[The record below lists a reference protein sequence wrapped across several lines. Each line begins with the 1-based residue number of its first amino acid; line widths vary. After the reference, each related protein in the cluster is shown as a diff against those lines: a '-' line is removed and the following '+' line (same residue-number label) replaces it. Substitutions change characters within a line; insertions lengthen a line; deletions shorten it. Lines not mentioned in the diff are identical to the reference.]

1 MAGKQAITSPQKP
14 GANLIAHK
22 KVNFIYFEAQKS
34 SMSKIILGADHA
46 GFKIKEEVKKYLDKL
61 GMKYEDLSVTY
72 SDGDDFPVHAQKVA
86 LRVVRDKALGI
97 LICGTGV
104 GMSIAAN
111 KVKGI
116 RAAAVED
123 EKSARLCRN
132 DNDANILC
140 LGARIIDE
148 KVAEKCVKAFLS
160 AEFLGGRH
168 QRRVDLI
175 KAME

>member
-1 MAGKQAITSPQKP
+1 
-14 GANLIAHK
+14 
-22 KVNFIYFEAQKS
+22 
-34 SMSKIILGADHA
+34 MSKVILGSDHA
-46 GFKIKEEVKKYLDKL
+46 GFQMKEAIKKYLDKL
-61 GMKYEDLSVTY
+61 GMKYEDLSTAYV
-72 SDGDDFPVHAQKVA
+72 DGDDFPETAQKVS
-86 LRVVRDKALGI
+86 LRVVRDKAQGI

-104 GMSIAAN
+104 GMAIAAN

-123 EKSARLCRN
+123 EKSARLSRN

-148 KVAEKCVKAFLS
+148 KVAEKCVKSFLS
-160 AEFLGGRH
+160 SDFLGGRH
-168 QRRVDLI
+168 QRRVDQV

>member
-1 MAGKQAITSPQKP
+1 
-14 GANLIAHK
+14 
-22 KVNFIYFEAQKS
+22 
-34 SMSKIILGADHA
+34 MSKILLGSDHA
-46 GFKIKEEVKKYLDKL
+46 GFQMKEAIKKYLDKL
-61 GMKYEDLSVTY
+61 GMKYEDLATTY
-72 SDGDDFPVHAQKVA
+72 VDGDDYPEAAQKVA
-86 LRVVRDKALGI
+86 LRVVRDKAQGI
-97 LICGTGV
+97 LICATGV

-123 EKSARLCRN
+123 EKSARLSRN

-148 KVAEKCVKAFLS
+148 KVAEKVVKSFLS
-160 AEFLGGRH
+160 SDFLGGRH